1 MRTRRFADRMGCLRT
16 RPEMVAVIGV
26 GLVFAWLPV
35 SEAVITVADYNLLT
49 FSSGSS
55 SRFSSFQIVLS
66 GMNPDILTVE
76 EISNQSAV
84 NTFRDSVLNA
94 AGGPGGPIGD
104 PNHYTAA
111 SFHETG
117 SNLDLALFYR
127 EAKVTEVP
135 GSFMFLSTSPRDTPR
150 WQLRPVAEPSGANDI
165 YVYAMHLHS
174 SDLASRAAQA
184 ATVRA
189 NANTLPAGTHFFYAG
204 DFNID
209 SSSEASYQ
217 SFIGSQ
223 ADNDGRAFDPINTPG
238 TWHNNAAITLIHTQS
253 PHLDNP
259 GAPGNAVPGGIDD
272 RFDFLL
278 ISAALQDGQGLDY
291 IPGTYRTFGNDGHH
305 FNQDINDPPTIQEGA
320 AMANALHAAADHLP
334 VVLDLQ
340 DPVLTPLISA
350 PPIVIFP
357 NALVG
362 GLSEATLTVTNTAS
376 PPAPDLQYSFA
387 APPGFMAPSG
397 MFVDPAGGGGN
408 AHVLTLLTGTS
419 GNKVGI
425 LEIANNSSNNPAL
438 TVILSGGVLDH
449 AVPSTVPVGQVLSA
463 PLDFGTHPIGGFV
476 DQNAAVYNAGVAA
489 NPFQALL
496 EVHAVQLTG
505 DTRFSVVGFVPSNVL
520 DTPAVFTVHFDD
532 TAAPPGV
539 YTATL
544 DFLTRD
550 DTTLPGWLDLSPVT
564 FNLAATIPSA
574 FPQGDLNRSGAVDP
588 ADAPLF
594 VALLLD
600 PAAATPADRTLADM
614 NGDTQND
621 GRDLAP
627 FIAALVGP

>member
-1 MRTRRFADRMGCLRT
+1 MRTRSFVDRVGCLRT
-16 RPEMVAVIGV
+16 RPGTVAAIGV
-26 GLVFAWLPV
+26 GLVFAGLPA
-35 SEAVITVADYNLLT
+35 SQAVITVADYNLLT

-94 AGGPGGPIGD
+94 AGGPGGPIGS

-127 EAKVTEVP
+127 EAKVTEVA
-135 GSFMFLSTSPRDTPR
+135 GSFMFLSTSPRDTSR

-165 YVYAMHLHS
+165 YVYTMHLHS
-174 SDLASRAAQA
+174 SDPNSRAAQA
-184 ATVRA
+184 NIVRS

-238 TWHNNAAITLIHTQS
+238 TWHNNSGISAILTQS

-259 GAPGNAVPGGIDD
+259 GAAGNAIPGGIDD

-291 IPGTYRTFGNDGHH
+291 IPGTYHTFGNDGQH
-305 FNQDINDPPTIQEGA
+305 FNQDINDPPTIPEGA

-340 DPVLTPLISA
+340 DPVLTPLISVV
-350 PPIVIFP
+350 PSPVFFP
-357 NALVG
+357 NVLVG
-362 GLSEATLTVTNTAS
+362 GLSEATLTVTNTAV

-387 APPGFMAPSG
+387 PPAGFAAPSG
-397 MFVDPAGGGGN
+397 MFVAPAGGGN

-425 LEIANNSSNNPAL
+425 LAIANNSSNNPAL
-438 TVILSGGVLDH
+438 TVILSGAVLDH
-449 AVPSTVPVGQVLSA
+449 AVPSTVPAGQVLSA

-476 DQNAAVYNAGVAA
+476 DQSAAVYNADAAA
-489 NPFQALL
+489 NPFQSLL
-496 EVHAVQLTG
+496 EVHAVQITG
-505 DTRFSVVGFVPSNVL
+505 DTRFSVVGFVPTSAL
-520 DTPAVFTVHFDD
+520 DMPALFTVHFDD
-532 TAAPPGV
+532 TAAPPGA

-550 DTTLPGWLDLSPVT
+550 DTTLPGWLDLGPVT
-564 FNLAATIPSA
+564 FNLTATIPSA
-574 FPQGDLNRSGAVDP
+574 FPQGDLNRSGAVDS
-588 ADAPLF
+588 ADAPLL

-600 PAAATPADRTLADM
+600 PAAATPADRDLADM
-614 NGDTQND
+614 NGDAQND

-627 FIAALVGP
+627 FITALVGP